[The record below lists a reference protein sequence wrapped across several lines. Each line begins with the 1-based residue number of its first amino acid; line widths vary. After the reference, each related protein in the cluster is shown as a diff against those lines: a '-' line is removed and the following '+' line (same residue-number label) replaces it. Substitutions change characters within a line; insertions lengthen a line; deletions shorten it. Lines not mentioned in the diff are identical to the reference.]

1 MEQRDFKKDLMIDPE
16 QLDLEWVNQPAR
28 FMFYAQQSAHAK
40 DVRDRAK
47 EKLEVVKAQV
57 DGELRAG
64 FAAGEKKPTEAAI
77 AAMVLQSKEY
87 QNANESFLKAK
98 LEADLLQAA
107 VSAMDQRKSALENLV
122 RLHAQQYF
130 SGPKEPRDLS
140 AAYREQVKE
149 QHSEA
154 ARSTVQ
160 DRVREKLNPTPA
172 EPDDSPRAR
181 RRIS

>member
-1 MEQRDFKKDLMIDPE
+1 MEQRNYKKDLQIDPDA
-16 QLDLEWVNQPAR
+16 LDLEWVNQPAR

-77 AAMVLQSKEY
+77 ASMVLQSKEY
-87 QNANESFLKAK
+87 QDANEEFMQAK

-122 RLHAQQYF
+122 RLHSQQYF
-130 SGPKEPRDLS
+130 AGPKEPRDLS
-140 AAYREQVKE
+140 AAYREQVRE
-149 QHSEA
+149 QHQEV
-154 ARSTVQ
+154 AREDVQ
-160 DRVREKLNPTPA
+160 SRVRRKLNP
-172 EPDDSPRAR
+172 EP
-181 RRIS
+181 